1 MHFDAVQ
8 RILGVLLMVFSGS
21 MLPPALMA
29 FVVGD
34 SALIPFL
41 SAFCVLFGIGALLW
55 LPVRGVRRDLKTRDG
70 FFIVSMFW
78 VVLGLAGALPF
89 TLAADPQMSVT
100 DAIFESVSGLTTT
113 GATVIVGIDELPQS
127 IRYYRQQLQWLGG
140 MGIIVLAVAILPM
153 LGVGGMQ
160 LYRAEMPGPIKDA
173 KLTPRITETAKAF
186 WYLYLSLTI
195 ACATAYWLAGMTPF
209 DAISHSFATV
219 STAGFST
226 HDASMGYFDSGLIEA
241 IAIVFMFAGGVNFSL
256 HFVAWRRLSVRA
268 YAVDSEFRFYL
279 QVLLAAV
286 LVIGVTLLAS
296 GFYPQDTRAI
306 RYAIFQAVSF
316 STTTGFTTASYYAW
330 PAFVPLLL
338 LFLGVV
344 GACAGSTSGGL
355 KLVRVLLLFKQGQR
369 EIMRLIHPQAQ
380 TLVKLGSRE
389 VNERVISAVWG
400 FFASYVGLFVIMLL
414 LLMAMGLDQVTAFSG
429 LASTLSNLG
438 PALGDLSAH
447 YADMPAT
454 AKWTF
459 SLAMIL
465 GRLEIFTLLILF
477 TPAFW
482 RR

>member
-1 MHFDAVQ
+1 
-8 RILGVLLMVFSGS
+8 
-21 MLPPALMA
+21 
-29 FVVGD
+29 
-34 SALIPFL
+34 
-41 SAFCVLFGIGALLW
+41 
-55 LPVRGVRRDLKTRDG
+55 
-70 FFIVSMFW
+70 
-78 VVLGLAGALPF
+78 
-89 TLAADPQMSVT
+89 
-100 DAIFESVSGLTTT
+100 
-113 GATVIVGIDELPQS
+113 
-127 IRYYRQQLQWLGG
+127 
-140 MGIIVLAVAILPM
+140 
-153 LGVGGMQ
+153 
-160 LYRAEMPGPIKDA
+160 
-173 KLTPRITETAKAF
+173 
-186 WYLYLSLTI
+186 
-195 ACATAYWLAGMTPF
+195 
-209 DAISHSFATV
+209 
-219 STAGFST
+219 
-226 HDASMGYFDSGLIEA
+226 MGYFDSGLIEA